1 MGTEI
6 ERKYL
11 VKAAEW
17 RSHLQKLQQEF
28 PELGEQYCQGY
39 IPTINR
45 TTVRLRIIGSQGYI
59 TIKSPTK
66 GYTRS
71 EFEYPIPL
79 EDARQML
86 KTLCVKPLIEKTRY
100 KIKHGNLIWEIDEFV
115 GENKGLII
123 AEVELE
129 NEAQKIE
136 LPHWIDKEVRDKK
149 YFNSSL
155 VKYPY
160 SQWKENN
167 L

>member
-11 VKAAEW
+11 VKPTEW
-17 RSHLQKLQQEF
+17 RSHIQKLQREF
-28 PELGEQYCQGY
+28 PEIGEQYCQGY
-39 IPTINR
+39 IPTQNR
-45 TTVRLRIIGSQGYI
+45 TTVRLRVIGNQGYL
-59 TIKSPTK
+59 TIKSPTQ

-71 EFEYPIPL
+71 EFEYLIPVT
-79 EDARQML
+79 DAQQML
-86 KTLCVKPLIEKTRY
+86 QTLCAKPLIEKTRY
-100 KIKHGNLIWEIDEFV
+100 KINFGNKIWEVDEFT

-129 NEAQKIE
+129 SEAQEIDI
-136 LPHWIDKEVRDKK
+136 PYWIDREVRDKK

-160 SQWKENN
+160 SKWQEK
-167 L
+167 